1 MANDIYYLGITTN
14 YEVLESRIFSDL
26 KMRNDVEHY
35 FMATYKRS
43 TSKNAFYEISHID
56 KEENPLKYQTI
67 TLKGINVRFRSGE
80 KWEIFKKK
88 DIKGKVLCFEVTDLL
103 GLTIFEYFHCYPHH
117 TSGLE
122 NLLIYCEHLSRLG
135 THQAVSE
142 VFNLKE
148 EIEKLNKKIDNLK
161 KRKLN

>member
-1 MANDIYYLGITTN
+1 MDNKTYYLGISSDYKVIKSTSF
-14 YEVLESRIFSDL
+14 EDLRI
-26 KMRNDVEHY
+26 RNDIEH
-35 FMATYKRS
+35 FFTVIFKKR
-43 TSKNAFYEISHID
+43 TPKNTFYEILYVD
-56 KEENPLKYQTI
+56 KEMNPIEAPKFKLKRIEIKYMYGEFWGIWKEN
-67 TLKGINVRFRSGE
+67 
-80 KWEIFKKK
+80 
-88 DIKGKVLCFEVTDLL
+88 IKGKVLTFQITDLL
-103 GLTIFEYFHCYPHH
+103 GCTISKNFHCYPHH

-142 VFNLKE
+142 VFNLKD